1 MQWLRSTARSAERPA
16 LQMGNDTDF
25 DAGLSPALVAAR
37 EHTRMVAKWGAI
49 HVDGMDQ
56 HRAEAIGLQPLV
68 KQIGYAT
75 NTQEL
80 PLCLRDPGNSARF
93 VRRTAELLL
102 QNCTVWKEIEINCR
116 ETNAY
121 YKEQLTVARVHEEA
135 FRTAA
140 DILGKIQARLGL
152 LKVWELSCPGLLQ
165 SKTRELELQVAGGQ
179 EGTPVYLDTL
189 KEKMR
194 IDIVY
199 DAVAHLKKIEDD
211 RPIRVPD
218 VEVKQ
223 AAVAVLAKEQQDKI
237 MLQEAQLAQELKDI
251 GDGGDTILDFDGFLQ
266 ASLPTNV
273 LHLQSQQLLGIPI
286 EIFQM
291 THLEILDLSHN
302 AIPELPAEVG
312 QLLQLKKLYLD
323 DNKLRTLPGELHK
336 LSTTL
341 IMVGC
346 ANNPLEENLMQ
357 IYLAG
362 LPNLLAHLKGLRR
375 AQRKWKGNTPQHHA
389 RPGQEP
395 QGITHGPTGASG
407 GNRGGDLYTTRL
419 PDYSSNESQPM
430 APPPPVKPK
439 LPF

>member
-1 MQWLRSTARSAERPA
+1 MRQWLHAGRSSDSA

-140 DILGKIQARLGL
+140 EILGKIMARLGL

-199 DAVAHLKKIEDD
+199 DAVAYLKKIEDD

-218 VEVKQ
+218 VELKQ
-223 AAVAVLAKEQQDKI
+223 AAVALLAKEQQDKI
-237 MLQEAQLAQELKDI
+237 MLQEAQLAQVEEI
-251 GDGGDTILDFDGFLQ
+251 GG
-266 ASLPTNV
+266 
-273 LHLQSQQLLGIPI
+273 
-286 EIFQM
+286 
-291 THLEILDLSHN
+291 
-302 AIPELPAEVG
+302 
-312 QLLQLKKLYLD
+312 
-323 DNKLRTLPGELHK
+323 
-336 LSTTL
+336 
-341 IMVGC
+341 
-346 ANNPLEENLMQ
+346 
-357 IYLAG
+357 
-362 LPNLLAHLKGLRR
+362 
-375 AQRKWKGNTPQHHA
+375 
-389 RPGQEP
+389 
-395 QGITHGPTGASG
+395 
-407 GNRGGDLYTTRL
+407 
-419 PDYSSNESQPM
+419 
-430 APPPPVKPK
+430 
-439 LPF
+439 